1 MKATVFIP
9 HDVKR
14 NILDVKVA
22 KFSKFPRSCLKKK
35 NDMKGYIKVSLLIS
49 FCFKITKIMIAIP
62 HPADS
67 PTNRGRFPIKALHV
81 AKFAEWQIMWIPGS
95 CPIVR

>member
-1 MKATVFIP
+1 MTGFQVKANIFVP
-9 HDVKR
+9 HDAKR

-49 FCFKITKIMIAIP
+49 FCLKITKIMIAIP
-62 HPADS
+62 HPAAS
-67 PTNRGRFPIKALHV
+67 PTNRGRFPIKALH
-81 AKFAEWQIMWIPGS
+81 AT
-95 CPIVR
+95 